1 MTNTAEFLK
10 GCNSTEDPDKDT
22 YLFSFIWFKLCPG
35 YYRALYTDLNSQLFW
50 TEHCKKTLNPFP
62 EKATEGFSLN
72 TKELTYMD
80 VDLISYV
87 TDRKEAKTQDRKPTK
102 VTGRAKKR

>member
-1 MTNTAEFLK
+1 
-10 GCNSTEDPDKDT
+10 
-22 YLFSFIWFKLCPG
+22 
-35 YYRALYTDLNSQLFW
+35 
-50 TEHCKKTLNPFP
+50 
-62 EKATEGFSLN
+62 
-72 TKELTYMD
+72 MD